1 MAWEITVNTCDPLKA
16 RQWFK
21 LRDPVNWG
29 IIILV
34 FVPLVFVLQIFL
46 PYFICDVIVIAAAF
60 SLYFFGLHKRAIGIE
75 CPSCGKYILTNTP
88 WICGVCGAK
97 NLRVDDF
104 PFVGRCENKDCGVE
118 PKAYQCHHCEKLIFF
133 TPDRQRINYAKCV
146 NLPVKSKP
154 AGKGRRLDPAAELNE
169 GIHITKLKVDK
180 AKLDVELK
188 GLNATLEPVKFK
200 TIKERLRSGVMSKS
214 ELDDEVRRM
223 KAEAD
228 EEFKNDPVGREK
240 RYRQIEEEA
249 TGLL

>member
-1 MAWEITVNTCDPLKA
+1 MQTCKPSEA

-21 LRDPVNWG
+21 LRGAVNWVVT
-29 IIILV
+29 IVIFI
-34 FVPLVFVLQIFL
+34 PLCFVLMQFL
-46 PYFICDVIVIAAAF
+46 DEWLAGAIAIGAAF
-60 SLYFFGLHKRAIGIE
+60 CLYFFVLDKRAIGIE
-75 CPSCGKYILTNTP
+75 CPHCQKYIETNTP
-88 WICGVCGAK
+88 WICGYKGCR
-97 NLRVDDF
+97 NENVDDF
-104 PFVGRCENKDCGVE
+104 PFVYRCEHCSAE
-118 PKAYQCHHCEKLIFF
+118 PKAYKCHHRECGKLIFLSK
-133 TPDRQRINYAKCV
+133 DRIEINYAQCV

-154 AGKGRRLDPAAELNE
+154 AGKGRRLDPVAELNE
-169 GIHITKLKVDK
+169 GIHVTKLKVDK